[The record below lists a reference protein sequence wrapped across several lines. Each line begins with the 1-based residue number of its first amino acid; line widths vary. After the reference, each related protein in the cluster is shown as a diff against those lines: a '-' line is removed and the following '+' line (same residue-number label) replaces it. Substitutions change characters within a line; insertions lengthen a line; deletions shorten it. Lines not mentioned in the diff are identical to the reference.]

1 MLMFVWKIIIFNAY
15 KSQKCIENHKFK
27 TSGKNILRELIRKKT
42 LKSRNIFCLSLKKQ
56 ETLVGTTENYQSDTC
71 KQLCLE

>member
-27 TSGKNILRELIRKKT
+27 TSGKNILRELIRKKNT
-42 LKSRNIFCLSLKKQ
+42 KKQ
-56 ETLVGTTENYQSDTC
+56 EYFLFEFEKVGNSCWNYR
-71 KQLCLE
+71 KLPK